1 MIVVA
6 PHPSRT
12 LNAIGL
18 LVVCGILIAAYIYQ
32 FTKFELPC
40 PLCLLQRVGLVAV
53 GFGLCL
59 NLIFGAKP
67 HHYGVMLIG
76 ALYGISV
83 SVRQILLHI
92 VPGTGAYGSPVLG
105 LHYYT
110 WAGICFFFV
119 LLGTAIMLLF
129 EGQYKGLYDEPPKTP
144 FGGHKLAM
152 FAFCLMLFLTGANAI
167 TTLIECGLTV
177 CADPPT
183 DYDLIQKLKKEPG

>member
-1 MIVVA
+1 MIIVA

-18 LVVCGILIAAYIYQ
+18 LVICGVLIAAYVFQ
-32 FTKFELPC
+32 FTLDELPC
-40 PLCLLQRVGLVAV
+40 PLCLLQRVGLVMV

-59 NLIFGAKP
+59 NVIYGAKP
-67 HHYGVMLIG
+67 HHYGIMLIG
-76 ALYGISV
+76 GIYGVSV

-110 WAGICFFFV
+110 WAGICFFLV
-119 LLGTAIMLLF
+119 LVGTAIMLLF
-129 EGQYKGLYDEPPKTP
+129 EGQYKGLVDKPAHEK
-144 FGGHKLAM
+144 FGEHRLAK
-152 FAFCLMLFLTGANAI
+152 FAFFLMLALTAGNAV
-167 TTLIECGLTV
+167 TTLIECGPTV

-183 DYDLIQKLKKEPG
+183 QYKLIEDVEKSG